1 MTPER
6 RDQLEAAGI
15 DIESALERMMGSEA
29 LLERMMGKFLDDPQ
43 YPALRAALEAGDVER
58 AVSAAHT
65 LKGVCG
71 NLSMTGLYGL
81 FTRQV
86 DALRAGD
93 LPLARGIMAEI
104 APAYERVMAAI
115 RRRTDE
121 EE

>member
-15 DIESALERMMGSEA
+15 DVASALERMMGSEA
-29 LLERMMGKFLDDPQ
+29 LLERLLGKFLDDPQ
-43 YPALRAALEAGDVER
+43 SPALRAALEAGDAER

-71 NLSMTGLYGL
+71 NLSMTDLYGL

-93 LPLARGIMAEI
+93 LPLARSMMEEI
-104 APAYERVMAAI
+104 APAYERVTAAI

-121 EE
+121 GG

>member
-6 RDQLEAAGI
+6 RTQLEAAGI
-15 DIESALERMMGSEA
+15 DVASALERMMGSEA
-29 LLERMMGKFLDDPQ
+29 LLERLLGKFLDDPQ
-43 YPALRAALEAGDVER
+43 YSALRAALEAGDADR

-71 NLSMTGLYGL
+71 NLSMTGLYGQ

-93 LPLARGIMAEI
+93 LLLARGMMEEI
-104 APAYERVMAAI
+104 GPAYEAVCRAI
-115 RRRTDE
+115 GGQDYEAR
-121 EE
+121 

>member
-71 NLSMTGLYGL
+71 NLSMTELYGL

-104 APAYERVMAAI
+104 APAYERVTAAI

>member
-43 YPALRAALEAGDVER
+43 YPALRAALEAGDMER

-93 LPLARGIMAEI
+93 LPLAQGIMAEI
-104 APAYERVMAAI
+104 APVYEQVTAAI

-121 EE
+121 EG

>member
-6 RDQLEAAGI
+6 RKQLEAAGI
-15 DIESALERMMGSEA
+15 DVASALERMMGSEA
-29 LLERMMGKFLDDPQ
+29 LLERLLGKFLDDPQ
-43 YPALRAALEAGDVER
+43 YPALRAALEAGDMER

-71 NLSMTGLYGL
+71 NLSMTELYGL

-93 LPLARGIMAEI
+93 LPLAHGIMAEI
-104 APAYERVMAAI
+104 APVYEQVTAAI

-121 EE
+121 EG

>member
-6 RDQLEAAGI
+6 RSQLEAAGI
-15 DIESALERMMGSEA
+15 DVASALERMMGSEA
-29 LLERMMGKFLDDPQ
+29 LLERLLGKFLDDPQ
-43 YPALRAALEAGDVER
+43 YPALRAALEAGDMER

-121 EE
+121 EG

>member
-1 MTPER
+1 MSPER

-71 NLSMTGLYGL
+71 NLSMTELYGL

>member
-1 MTPER
+1 MTPKR
-6 RDQLEAAGI
+6 RSQLEAAGI
-15 DIESALERMMGSEA
+15 DVASALERMMGSEA
-29 LLERMMGKFLDDPQ
+29 LLERLLGKFLDDPQ
-43 YPALRAALEAGDVER
+43 YPALRAALEAGDMER

-71 NLSMTGLYGL
+71 NLSMTELYGL

-104 APAYERVMAAI
+104 APAYEQVTTAI

-121 EE
+121 EG

>member
-43 YPALRAALEAGDVER
+43 YPALRAALEAGDMER

>member
-15 DIESALERMMGSEA
+15 DIESALERMMGSVA
-29 LLERMMGKFLDDPQ
+29 LLERLLGKFLDDPQ
-43 YPALRAALEAGDVER
+43 YPALRAALEAGDMER

-71 NLSMTGLYGL
+71 NLSMTELYGL

-93 LPLARGIMAEI
+93 LPLARDMMAEI
-104 APAYERVMAAI
+104 APVYEQVTAAI

-121 EE
+121 EG

>member
-71 NLSMTGLYGL
+71 NLSMTELYGL

>member
-6 RDQLEAAGI
+6 RKQLEAAGI
-15 DIESALERMMGSEA
+15 DIESALERMMGSVA
-29 LLERMMGKFLDDPQ
+29 LLERLLGKFLDDPQ
-43 YPALRAALEAGDVER
+43 YPALRAALEAGDMER

-93 LPLARGIMAEI
+93 LPLAQGIMAEI
-104 APAYERVMAAI
+104 APVYEQVTADI

-121 EE
+121 EG

>member
-43 YPALRAALEAGDVER
+43 YPALRAALEAGDMER

-71 NLSMTGLYGL
+71 NLSMTELYGL

>member
-6 RDQLEAAGI
+6 RKQLEAAGI
-15 DIESALERMMGSEA
+15 DIESALERMMGSVA
-29 LLERMMGKFLDDPQ
+29 LLERLLGKFLDDPQ
-43 YPALRAALEAGDVER
+43 YPALRTALEAGDMER

-93 LPLARGIMAEI
+93 LPLAQGIMAEI
-104 APAYERVMAAI
+104 APAYEQVTAAI

-121 EE
+121 EG

>member
-6 RDQLEAAGI
+6 RTQLEAAGI
-15 DIESALERMMGSEA
+15 DVASALERMMGSEA
-29 LLERMMGKFLDDPQ
+29 LLERLLGKFLDDPQ
-43 YPALRAALEAGDVER
+43 YPALLAALEQGDLEG

-71 NLSMTGLYGL
+71 NLSMTGLYGQ

-93 LPLARGIMAEI
+93 LSGARALMEEI
-104 APAYERVMAAI
+104 GPAYEAVCRAI
-115 RRRTDE
+115 GGQGYEAR
-121 EE
+121 

>member
-6 RDQLEAAGI
+6 RKQLEAAGI
-15 DIESALERMMGSEA
+15 DVASALERMMGSEA
-29 LLERMMGKFLDDPQ
+29 LLERLLGKFLDDPQ
-43 YPALRAALEAGDVER
+43 YSALRAALEAGDAER

-71 NLSMTGLYGL
+71 NLSMTDLYGL

-93 LPLARGIMAEI
+93 LPLARGMMEEI
-104 APAYERVMAAI
+104 APAYERVTAAI

-121 EE
+121 GG

>member
-71 NLSMTGLYGL
+71 NLSMTELYGL

-93 LPLARGIMAEI
+93 MPLARGIMAEI

>member
-6 RDQLEAAGI
+6 RNQLEAAGI
-15 DIESALERMMGSEA
+15 DVASALERMMGSEA
-29 LLERMMGKFLDDPQ
+29 LLERLLGKFLDDPQ
-43 YPALRAALEAGDVER
+43 YPALRAALETGDADR

-93 LPLARGIMAEI
+93 LALARGMMEEI
-104 APAYERVMAAI
+104 APAYERVTAAI

>member
-15 DIESALERMMGSEA
+15 DVASALERMMGSEA
-29 LLERMMGKFLDDPQ
+29 LLERLLGKFLDDPQ
-43 YPALRAALEAGDVER
+43 YPALRAALEAGDADR

-71 NLSMTGLYGL
+71 NLSMTGLYGQ

-93 LPLARGIMAEI
+93 LPLARGMMEEI
-104 APAYERVMAAI
+104 APAYEAVCRAI
-115 RRRTDE
+115 RGRNHEAR
-121 EE
+121 

>member
-6 RDQLEAAGI
+6 RNQLEAVGI
-15 DIESALERMMGSEA
+15 DVASALERMMGSDA
-29 LLERMMGKFLDDPQ
+29 LLERLLGKFLDDPQ
-43 YPALRAALEAGDVER
+43 YSALRAALEAGDVER

-71 NLSMTGLYGL
+71 NLSMTDLYGL
-81 FTRQV
+81 FIRQV

-93 LPLARGIMAEI
+93 LVLARGMMEEI
-104 APAYERVMAAI
+104 VPAYEKVTAAI

-121 EE
+121 EG

>member
-1 MTPER
+1 M
-6 RDQLEAAGI
+6 DQARKNRLEDGGVQV
-15 DIESALERMMGSEA
+15 DTALERLMGSEA

-43 YPALRAALEAGDVER
+43 YPALRAALEAGDMER

-93 LPLARGIMAEI
+93 LPLAQGIMEEI
-104 APAYERVMAAI
+104 APVYEQVTAAI

-121 EE
+121 EG

>member
-6 RDQLEAAGI
+6 RKQLEAAGI
-15 DIESALERMMGSEA
+15 DIESALERMMGSVA
-29 LLERMMGKFLDDPQ
+29 LLERLLGKFLDDPQ
-43 YPALRAALEAGDVER
+43 YPALRAALEAGDMER

-93 LPLARGIMAEI
+93 LPLAQGIMAEI
-104 APAYERVMAAI
+104 APVYEQVTAAI

-121 EE
+121 EG

>member
-1 MTPER
+1 MTPGR

-15 DIESALERMMGSEA
+15 DIESALERMMRSEA

-71 NLSMTGLYGL
+71 NLSMTELYGL

>member
-71 NLSMTGLYGL
+71 NLSMTELYGL

-104 APAYERVMAAI
+104 APVYEQVTAAI